1 MKSRSNIIKS
11 FAKEAAFLVAVAL
24 AASPSIA
31 QEAKILVKVNPELCW
46 VDTKE
51 YVKTHARRATADDQT
66 HIIQVVGFANMAGDI
81 VTQVAAL
88 PAKDKNGQEA
98 CEILVSQVG
107 NGSLGAASERV
118 NALNG
123 MPNLRNAQLIAANTQ
138 AKQKQ
143 RDKEAKKAKQ

>member
-1 MKSRSNIIKS
+1 MQLKLNIIKS
-11 FAKEAAFLVAVAL
+11 IAKHAAFLVGLAL

-51 YVKTHARRATADDQT
+51 YVKTHARRATANDQT
-66 HIIQVVGFANMAGDI
+66 HMIEVLGFANMAGDI
-81 VTQVAAL
+81 TTEVAAL

-107 NGSLGAASERV
+107 SGSLGTAGERV

-123 MPNLRNAQLIAANTQ
+123 MPNLRAAQLIAANAQ

>member
-1 MKSRSNIIKS
+1 MNSRLNVIKS
-11 FAKEAAFLVAVAL
+11 FAKEAAFLVGAAL
-24 AASPSIA
+24 MASPSIA

-51 YVKTHARRATADDQT
+51 YVKTHARRATANDDT
-66 HIIQVVGFANMAGDI
+66 HIIEVLGFANMAGDI
-81 VTQVAAL
+81 TTEVAAL

-107 NGSLGAASERV
+107 SGSLGTAGQKV
-118 NALNG
+118 NSLNE
-123 MPNLRNAQLIAANTQ
+123 MSNLRAAQLIAANTQ

-143 RDKEAKKAKQ
+143 RDKEAKKAK